1 MPEAISREPETA
13 VVALIHR
20 EGRVLFVQRSSFAHG
35 AVGYWCP
42 VSGRVE
48 ANETQEEALAREVR
62 EEVGLEVVAVR
73 KVAEVPT
80 PDGRYLLHYWTTA
93 LRGGDAKP
101 ISREVAAIKWVTL
114 DEMYELEPTFE
125 EDLEVV
131 AETLA
136 AGSSDRLS
144 NRRSPAG

>member
-1 MPEAISREPETA
+1 VPEAISREPETA

-20 EGRVLFVQRSSFAHG
+20 DGRVLFVQRSSFAHG

-48 ANETQEEALAREVR
+48 ADETQEEAVVREVR
-62 EEVGLEVVAVR
+62 EEVGLEVAPVR

-80 PDGRYLLHYWTTA
+80 PDGRYRLHYWTTD
-93 LRGGDAKP
+93 LRGGDARP
-101 ISREVAAIKWVTL
+101 ISREVAALKWVTL
-114 DEMYELEPTFE
+114 DEMRELEPTFE

-131 AETLA
+131 EEAFA
-136 AGSSDRLS
+136 AGSSDPS
-144 NRRSPAG
+144 V